1 MALELTLGQIAEII
15 GAELRGDGACVI
27 RGLNTLQ
34 AAQQGDLAFLAN
46 KNYLPLLT
54 ATSASAVI
62 LHPQQ
67 AGEFAGQ
74 ALLMDNPYA
83 GYARATAL
91 FNNAVRPAAGIH
103 ESAVI
108 AASAHI
114 DPLAS
119 IGPQV
124 TICDDVHIAAD
135 AVIGAGVYIGARSR
149 VGSGTTLFANASI
162 YHDVII
168 GEQVV
173 IHSGAVIGAD
183 GFGFANDGG
192 KWIKIHQLGGVEIGN
207 RVEVGA
213 CTTIDRG
220 ALGNTVIEDGVI
232 LDNHVQ
238 IAHNVR
244 IGENTAM
251 AAYSGIAGSTVVG
264 KNCIFAGQ
272 AGAVGHI
279 KVGDNVHAMAR
290 CTISKSLDK
299 PGSYSSGLLM
309 YETTVWRKNAA
320 RFGQLDDM
328 ARRLK
333 KLEKQQKS

>member
-1 MALELTLGQIAEII
+1 MAPELTLAQIAEAI
-15 GAELRGDGACVI
+15 GAELRGDGTCI
-27 RGLNTLQ
+27 IHNLNTLQ
-34 AAQQGDLAFLAN
+34 SAGAGELAFLAN
-46 KNYLPLLT
+46 KSYQPLLT
-54 ATSASAVI
+54 TTCASAVI
-62 LHPQQ
+62 LHPEYAQD
-67 AGEFAGQ
+67 FAGN

-91 FNNAVRPAAGIH
+91 FNKAARPQVGIH
-103 ESAVI
+103 GSAVV
-108 AASAHI
+108 AASARI
-114 DPLAS
+114 DPLAC

-124 TICDDVHIAAD
+124 TISDDVQIGAE
-135 AVIGAGVYIGARSR
+135 AVIGAGVFVGARSR
-149 VGSGTTLFANASI
+149 VGRGTTIFANASI
-162 YHDVII
+162 YHDVTI

-272 AGAVGHI
+272 AGAVGHV

-290 CTISKSLDK
+290 CTISKSIDK

-309 YETTVWRKNAA
+309 YETAVWRKNAA

-328 ARRLK
+328 ARRLR
-333 KLEKQQKS
+333 KLEKLQTS